1 MFLSSFVFQLFVH
14 ITVICRFLTEFIKVG
29 NLQALR
35 TFRVL
40 RALKTISVIPGKRF
54 LNLRPRRKL
63 VALLF
68 VQSGA
73 KTQKNRSRTAS
84 DSSRVV
90 SFTTWNV
97 TLRHSTVCLFVS
109 CWCCCHC
116 MCWLIA
122 DMLLS
127 LWTWA
132 MSQRYGHS
140 GFCERWKLS
149 QSSQVRGRQ
158 TARPAVLLDDQTPTG
173 HFPPFQITLG
183 ITEMRNVGNETFELT
198 DNKSTSPA
206 EVKRCKPAGLQ
217 CNQWKPVWWA
227 GLY

>member
-1 MFLSSFVFQLFVH
+1 MWL
-14 ITVICRFLTEFIKVG
+14 CRFLTEFIKVG

-40 RALKTISVIPGKRF
+40 RALKTISVIPGKSF
-54 LNLRPRRKL
+54 LNLRRKRSVTVSL
-63 VALLF
+63 C
-68 VQSGA
+68 VQSSA
-73 KTQKNRSRTAS
+73 KKQEKKEASRAS

-90 SFTTWNV
+90 SFTTWTV
-97 TLRHSTVCLFVS
+97 TLHHSTVCLFVS

-158 TARPAVLLDDQTPTG
+158 TARPAVILDDQTPTG
-173 HFPPFQITLG
+173 HFLQFQIILG
-183 ITEMRNVGNETFELT
+183 ITEMQNVGNETFELML
-198 DNKSTSPA
+198 DRQQ
-206 EVKRCKPAGLQ
+206 VK
-217 CNQWKPVWWA
+217 WKCVSYCIYLTYCLPV
-227 GLY
+227 